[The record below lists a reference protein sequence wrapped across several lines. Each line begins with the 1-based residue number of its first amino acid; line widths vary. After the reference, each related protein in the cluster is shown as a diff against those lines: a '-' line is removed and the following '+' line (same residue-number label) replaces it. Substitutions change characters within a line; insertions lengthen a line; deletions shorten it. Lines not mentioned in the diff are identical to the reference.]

1 MMKRKHARFVLTAA
15 LAIGILI
22 LAMRG
27 VHFALMSHLPAS
39 FTLKL
44 DGNPWK
50 CTSSGNVINCT
61 YSFSVHNIRPE
72 MR

>member
-1 MMKRKHARFVLTAA
+1 MKRKQARLVLTAA
-15 LAIGILI
+15 LAIGMLI

-44 DGNPWK
+44 DDNPWK

-61 YSFSVHNIRPE
+61 YSFPVHNIRPG

>member
-1 MMKRKHARFVLTAA
+1 MKRRHARLVLTAA
-15 LAIGILI
+15 LVLALFI
-22 LAMRG
+22 LATRG
-27 VHFALMSHLPAS
+27 VHFALMSHLPAH

-61 YSFSVHNIRPE
+61 YNFPVHNIRPE

>member
-1 MMKRKHARFVLTAA
+1 MKRRHARFVLTAA
-15 LAIGILI
+15 LALGILI
-22 LAMRG
+22 LASRG
-27 VHFALMSHLPAS
+27 IHFALMSHIPAT

-61 YSFSVHNIRPE
+61 YKLPVHNISPDAR
-72 MR
+72 

>member
-1 MMKRKHARFVLTAA
+1 MKRRTARTILTAA
-15 LAIGILI
+15 LALGVLI
-22 LAMRG
+22 LAWRG
-27 VHFALMSHLPAS
+27 IHFALMSHLPAS

-61 YSFSVHNIRPE
+61 YSFPVHNIRPE
-72 MR
+72 VR

>member
-1 MMKRKHARFVLTAA
+1 
-15 LAIGILI
+15 
-22 LAMRG
+22 MRG

-61 YSFSVHNIRPE
+61 YSFPVHNIRPE